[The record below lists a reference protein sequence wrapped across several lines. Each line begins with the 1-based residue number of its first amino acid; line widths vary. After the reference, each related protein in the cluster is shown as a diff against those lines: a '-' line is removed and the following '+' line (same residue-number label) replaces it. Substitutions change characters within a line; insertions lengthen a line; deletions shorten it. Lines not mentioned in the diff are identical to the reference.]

1 MNIPSLSSLS
11 KAKTHCDV
19 RKETI
24 AYLCE
29 FGSDVE
35 KSMLKE
41 LIDQE
46 QDQKLQNY
54 YKSLTQVDEETTVE
68 VLDSIHSSVKKI
80 TTSNFGHVKSKV
92 PQNLSFSSLAN
103 LKRLFASCVVLLVF
117 FSFGYKPIQ
126 DSMSLNSGTSK
137 NMLNILSTD
146 AKELV
151 IKRQVHHSQ
160 GRKILALD
168 MVVPSKDFD
177 VKSVFSTILKK
188 EKAHFW
194 GIRVRFFNQGNLKS
208 AHHHL
213 FASQEVSPLM
223 EDFANMYTSQEWIV
237 VWDSK

>member
-1 MNIPSLSSLS
+1 MNIPSFSSLS

-29 FGSDVE
+29 FGSDME

-46 QDQKLQNY
+46 DDEKLQKY
-54 YKSLTQVDEETTVE
+54 FHSLTRVDEEKKVNI
-68 VLDSIHSSVKKI
+68 LDDIHSSINKI
-80 TTSNFGHVKSKV
+80 STREYGHVKSKPSENV
-92 PQNLSFSSLAN
+92 SYSSLAN
-103 LKRLFASCVVLLVF
+103 LKRLFASCAVLLVF

-126 DSMSLNSGTSK
+126 DSVSLKSVSEK
-137 NMLNILSTD
+137 NMLN
-146 AKELV
+146 LV
-151 IKRQVHHSQ
+151 SSDVDKVIIKRQVHHSK

-168 MVVPSKDFD
+168 MVVSPNDFD
-177 VKSVFSTILKK
+177 VKSIFASILRD
-188 EKAHFW
+188 EKPHFW
-194 GIRVRFFNQGNLKS
+194 GIRIRFFQQGNLKK

-223 EDFANMYTSQEWIV
+223 EEFANMYTSQEWVV